1 MCEKEDND
9 EANKEKK
16 ENIIGFIIQE
26 ESGKVRRKL
35 MTASSQI
42 ISLGSSLMLK
52 LFATNPWKLSRDNVL
67 DHPESFPFAWKQ
79 CSYLDFLCFQALHE
93 RILVPHEWSRFSNH
107 NFILFCFLLIGC

>member
-1 MCEKEDND
+1 MLVIFLSWDSSSLSRLTREFMCEKEDND

-42 ISLGSSLMLK
+42 ISLVI
-52 LFATNPWKLSRDNVL
+52 WKLSRD
-67 DHPESFPFAWKQ
+67 
-79 CSYLDFLCFQALHE
+79 
-93 RILVPHEWSRFSNH
+93 
-107 NFILFCFLLIGC
+107 

>member
-1 MCEKEDND
+1 MLEEQEVKQEDND

-42 ISLGSSLMLK
+42 ISLVI
-52 LFATNPWKLSRDNVL
+52 WKLSRD
-67 DHPESFPFAWKQ
+67 
-79 CSYLDFLCFQALHE
+79 
-93 RILVPHEWSRFSNH
+93 
-107 NFILFCFLLIGC
+107 